1 MTPRAP
7 ARGLVLLE
15 VLLAISI
22 FVIAGLV
29 ILSALAE
36 GLEQQ
41 RRTRDRQ
48 RLADLARSALA
59 LIESGALSAES
70 LSGPV
75 RSWPGSLTDGP
86 GAKEQPKGGPQWELR
101 IQTQPWGAAG
111 LTLVTVEASRKEP
124 SSSSSSSSSGA
135 VDAPPSTFVLRQLVR
150 LGGAGPSGRTPGAAL
165 RAAAGRGEP

>member
-22 FVIAGLV
+22 FAIAGLV

-59 LIESGALSAES
+59 LIECGALSAES
-70 LSGPV
+70 LNGPV
-75 RSWPGSLTDGP
+75 KAWPGSLTDGP
-86 GAKEQPKGGPQWELR
+86 TAREEPKGGPQWELR

-111 LTLVTVEASRKEP
+111 LTLVTVEASRKDP
-124 SSSSSSSSSGA
+124 SSGA
-135 VDAPPSTFVLRQLVR
+135 GADASASAPAAFVLRQLVR
-150 LGGAGPSGRTPGAAL
+150 IGGSGPPGRTARTA
-165 RAAAGRGEP
+165 RGGEGPP